1 MIGQEAVWQN
11 TLRRFKMNDDEI
23 RTFLVGPAFQAWQWM
38 TNIETYGGPLPQS
51 WIDSHQALGQQIL
64 ERQRELGMTPI
75 LQSFTGFV
83 PIKLKEKYPDARIKD
98 KNRWC
103 NAFTA
108 TVQLDPLDP
117 FAVLKESNSER
128 IGN

>member
-1 MIGQEAVWQN
+1 MAMDDKHRNI
-11 TLRRFKMNDDEI
+11 RR
-23 RTFLVGPAFQAWQWM
+23 
-38 TNIETYGGPLPQS
+38 PLPQS

-98 KNRWC
+98 K
-103 NAFTA
+103 TVGA
-108 TVQLDPLDP
+108 THSQQP
-117 FAVLKESNSER
+117 FS
-128 IGN
+128 